1 MEERIVDLEVRFMHQ
16 QSTIQ
21 ELNEVVIAHEK
32 AIDGLKAE
40 VERLK
45 RQISAEA
52 GSIIRDASEETPPP
66 HY

>member
-32 AIDGLKAE
+32 SIDELKVE
-40 VERLK
+40 LERLK
-45 RQISAEA
+45 RQVGAEA
-52 GSIIRDASEETPPP
+52 GSIIRDPSEETPPP